1 MVKTLLETLNYEY
14 VASLINETNNYS
26 MMASAP
32 DKPCTCGSPTTP
44 SSANSKGSTA
54 NALIIAG
61 AAAGGM
67 KLAQKMPGAGTKVLC
82 VCGGIL
88 AGGLGIA
95 VTNVTNNLTENL
107 GKSKFI
113 SNSQIMDI
121 LKDIVPLTGNDALD
135 LLNIIQCFQRLQFL
149 FIILI
154 CYIIIFTHINLV
166 KLESF
171 LSKFLPAII
180 VRWYVRSMSLY
191 QKSSLI
197 FLICFIILLSFCNF
211 YAIHSLEFFIENW
224 DGIINLY
231 SKK

>member
-1 MVKTLLETLNYEY
+1 
-14 VASLINETNNYS
+14 
-26 MMASAP
+26 MA
-32 DKPCTCGSPTTP
+32 
-44 SSANSKGSTA
+44 
-54 NALIIAG
+54 
-61 AAAGGM
+61 
-67 KLAQKMPGAGTKVLC
+67 
-82 VCGGIL
+82 
-88 AGGLGIA
+88 
-95 VTNVTNNLTENL
+95 
-107 GKSKFI
+107 
-113 SNSQIMDI
+113 I
-121 LKDIVPLTGNDALD
+121 LKDTLHLTGNDALD

-154 CYIIIFTHINLV
+154 CYNIIFTHINLV